1 MEGETRDGEIE
12 IEEGAKDLNFGG
24 ISRSSREAVDDLPD
38 QLAEPFMFC
47 LVLLLSIVRR
57 DEAAIQQKE
66 TETFLLSYERPLRYL
81 YKVGELGEEGKEE
94 KKRKEEM

>member
-12 IEEGAKDLNFGG
+12 IEGGAKDLNFGG

-57 DEAAIQQKE
+57 DIVH
-66 TETFLLSYERPLRYL
+66 S
-81 YKVGELGEEGKEE
+81 
-94 KKRKEEM
+94 KKRRSSHTAKRNRNFSFVL